1 MQLYHGSVEIIELP
15 KILDQQRLLD
25 FGKGFYT
32 TTNKEQAERWAAI
45 KQKRTGKAAKAFVTV
60 YEFNEILLKNDT
72 LKIKIFTQADEEWLD
87 FVIHNRSIDSAA
99 DYDLVI
105 GPVANDTLYQTLTL
119 YEAGI
124 LTKPETIARLK
135 VHPLFDQ
142 VSFLSYKALQHLK
155 FIDAYPVMAK

>member
-1 MQLYHGSVEIIELP
+1 MLLYHGSVETIIQP
-15 KILDQQRLLD
+15 KILEAQRLLD

-45 KQKRTGKAAKAFVTV
+45 KQKRTIKTVKAFVTV
-60 YEFNEILLKNDT
+60 YEFNETLLKNDT

-87 FVIHNRSIDSAA
+87 FVIHNRSIDSAT

-142 VSFLSYKALQHLK
+142 VSFNSHRALEHLK
-155 FIDAYPVMAK
+155 FMDAYPVNAK

>member
-1 MQLYHGSVEIIELP
+1 MQLYHGSLEIIEHP

-45 KQKRTGKAAKAFVTV
+45 KQKRTVKTAKAFVTV
-60 YEFNEILLKNDT
+60 YEFNEILLKNNT
-72 LKIKIFTQADEEWLD
+72 LKIKIFTLADEEWLD
-87 FVIHNRSIDSAA
+87 FVIYNRSFDSVG
-99 DYDLVI
+99 DYDVVI

-119 YEAGI
+119 YELGI

-135 VHPLFDQ
+135 VHPLYDQ
-142 VSFLSYKALQHLK
+142 VSFHSHKALEHLK
-155 FIDAYPVMAK
+155 FRYAYPVTTK

>member
-1 MQLYHGSVEIIELP
+1 MQLYHGSVEIIECP
-15 KILDQQRLLD
+15 QILDQQRLLD

-45 KQKRTGKAAKAFVTV
+45 KQKRTGKTAKAFVTV
-60 YEFNEILLKNDT
+60 YEYNAPLTKNDT
-72 LKIKIFTQADEEWLD
+72 FKIKIFTQADEEWLD
-87 FVIHNRSIDSAA
+87 FVIFNRSYASAV
-99 DYDLVI
+99 DYDVVI

-124 LTKPETIARLK
+124 LTKQETIARLK

-142 VSFLSYKALQHLK
+142 VSFHSLKALEHLK
-155 FIDAYPVMAK
+155 FKDSYAVMTK

>member
-1 MQLYHGSVEIIELP
+1 MLLYHGSVETIIQP
-15 KILDQQRLLD
+15 KILEAQRLLD

-45 KQKRTGKAAKAFVTV
+45 KQKRTIKTVKAFVAV
-60 YEFNEILLKNDT
+60 YEFNETLLKNDT

-87 FVIHNRSIDSAA
+87 FVIHNRNIDSAA

-142 VSFLSYKALQHLK
+142 VSFHSHRALEHLK
-155 FIDAYPVMAK
+155 FMDAYPVKTK